1 MKGIMKK
8 AVFLEAAG
16 MTALALSGCSAGSS
30 GKRIV
35 RISHAQSE
43 THPEHLGL
51 LAFKEYV
58 EERLGDK
65 YEVQIFPNEL
75 LGSAQKAIEL
85 TQTGAIDFVV
95 AGTANLETF
104 AGVYE
109 IFSMPYLFDSEEVY
123 KSVMEDSE
131 YMENVYE
138 STDEAGFRVVTWY
151 NAGTRNFYAKTPIY
165 TPEDLAGKK
174 IRVQQSPASV
184 AMANAFGAAAAPMGF
199 GEVYTAIQQGV
210 IDGAENNELALTN
223 NKHGEVAKYYTY
235 NKHQMVP
242 DMLVANLKFLN
253 SLSPEEYQVFK
264 EAAAV
269 STEVEMAEW
278 DKSIEEAKDIAINQ
292 MGVEFIDVDV
302 NAFKQK
308 VLPLHEKMLQENP
321 KIVDFYNHI
330 QEQTK
335 KQREDSR
342 METMLK
348 IKAGIMRVLS
358 IVIIFLF
365 AFMTVIGTYQIVTRY
380 FFNKPSTVSEE
391 LLTYSF
397 TWMALLASAYV
408 FGKRDHMRM
417 GFLADKLTGSA
428 RKALELCIDALTFA
442 LAAVVLVYGGISI
455 TRLTMIQTT
464 ASLRVPMGYIYVIVP
479 VTGILIM
486 IFSAMNAIQVS
497 KKDFNE
503 KGEVR
508 L

>member
-1 MKGIMKK
+1 MVRKLVKK
-8 AVFLEAAG
+8 LSACVLAAAVVAG
-16 MTALALSGCSAGSS
+16 LSGCGSVTS

-104 AGVYE
+104 ASVYE
-109 IFSMPYLFDSEEVY
+109 IFSMPYLFDSEDVY
-123 KSVMEDSE
+123 KSVMQDTD
-131 YMENVYE
+131 YMEKIYE

-151 NAGTRNFYAKTPIY
+151 NAGTRNFY
-165 TPEDLAGKK
+165 GKK
-174 IRVQQSPASV
+174 PINTPDDLKGMKIR
-184 AMANAFGAAAAPMGF
+184 
-199 GEVYTAIQQGV
+199 
-210 IDGAENNELALTN
+210 AENNELALTN
-223 NKHGEVAKYYTY
+223 NKHGEVAKYYSY

-253 SLSPEEYQVFK
+253 GLSPEEYQVFK

-330 QEQTK
+330 QE
-335 KQREDSR
+335 
-342 METMLK
+342 
-348 IKAGIMRVLS
+348 A
-358 IVIIFLF
+358 
-365 AFMTVIGTYQIVTRY
+365 
-380 FFNKPSTVSEE
+380 
-391 LLTYSF
+391 
-397 TWMALLASAYV
+397 
-408 FGKRDHMRM
+408 
-417 GFLADKLTGSA
+417 
-428 RKALELCIDALTFA
+428 
-442 LAAVVLVYGGISI
+442 
-455 TRLTMIQTT
+455 
-464 ASLRVPMGYIYVIVP
+464 
-479 VTGILIM
+479 
-486 IFSAMNAIQVS
+486 
-497 KKDFNE
+497 NE
-503 KGEVR
+503 KAKGGQ
-508 L
+508 